1 MTEATWGDSVHPTAI
16 QWSMSAALENV
27 PRGDS
32 DLAEVTS
39 LEGAVRAW
47 RDLDPEH
54 RIHAR
59 LSTEHPIQIEGLAA
73 TAFTGNTINELF
85 KRLPS

>member
-1 MTEATWGDSVHPTAI
+1 MTEATWGGTTNQAEIDWH
-16 QWSMSAALENV
+16 MSAALENV

-59 LSTEHPIQIEGLAA
+59 LSTERPIHLEGVP
-73 TAFTGNTINELF
+73 TAVFTGNAIEELV
-85 KRLPS
+85 KRLPA

>member
-1 MTEATWGDSVHPTAI
+1 MTEATWGGSANPTPI
-16 QWSMSAALENV
+16 KWHMSAALENV

-47 RDLDPEH
+47 KNLDPEH
-54 RIHAR
+54 QIHAR

-73 TAFTGNTINELF
+73 TAFTGNTINELY

>member
-1 MTEATWGDSVHPTAI
+1 
-16 QWSMSAALENV
+16 MSAALENV
-27 PRGDS
+27 PRGDN

-47 RDLDPEH
+47 LGLDPEH

-59 LSTEHPIQIEGLAA
+59 LSTEHPIQLQGVP
-73 TAFTGNTINELF
+73 TAIFTGEAIGELA
-85 KRLPS
+85 KHLPG